1 MLARIAFLL
10 LVAAPAA
17 AQDLPDAAAL
27 QRLQAQFAPVEL
39 RVDVSRLPASE
50 RQVLVKLIEAARIMD
65 GLYLRQVWSG
75 NPALLLQL
83 AGDHTPLGRAR
94 LEYFLT
100 HKGPWDRQAHDATF
114 VPGVPD
120 KPEGA
125 NFYPTGAA
133 KDLIEGWI
141 ARLPEAQK
149 ALATG
154 FYTVIRRGADGGFT
168 IVPYSVEYQGELERA
183 AALLDEA
190 AAITTQPSLKKFLS
204 ARAAAFTSND
214 YYASEV
220 AWMQLDGSIEPTIGP
235 YETYEDKWFGYKA
248 AFEAFITLRD
258 DAETAKLRRFEKEL
272 QGLEDALPIDAKL
285 RNAKLGA
292 MAPIRVVNQLYAAG
306 DADRGVKTVAYNLPN
321 DERVGREYGNK
332 RTMLKNVQE
341 AKFRII
347 LQPIAKVAL
356 AAADHKD
363 VDFDAFFTFVLMH
376 ELMHGLGP
384 SQIVVAGRKTTPR
397 LELKEL
403 AGAMEEAKAD
413 ISGLWALQRLID
425 QGKLP
430 RAMQRTLYDTYLAG
444 TFRTLRFGLNEA
456 HGRGMALQL
465 NWLLDQGAVKVAA
478 DGTFAVVEP
487 KMRAAVAGLTR
498 EIMTIQAR
506 GDHAAARQ
514 LLDRLAVVRPET
526 QRVLDRLAGVPVD
539 IAPIHVTADE
549 LTRR

>member
-94 LEYFLT
+94 LQYFLT